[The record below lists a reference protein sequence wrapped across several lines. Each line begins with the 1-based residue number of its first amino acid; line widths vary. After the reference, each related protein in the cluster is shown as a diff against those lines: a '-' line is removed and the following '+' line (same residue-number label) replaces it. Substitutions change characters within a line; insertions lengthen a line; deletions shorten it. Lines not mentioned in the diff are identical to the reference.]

1 MKLPLV
7 LRCSAAVLVLLL
19 LSKQGK
25 FDTSSLCNCLL
36 HETVVWKDLSKYTI
50 QNKPLCPV
58 YAVRFI
64 TQRGNL
70 LCSDPSS
77 PWAVRAMAYLDKKNN
92 PQPTKLVRMAHQTTS
107 LPPVMQSNSTTT
119 NGTFLRLSS

>member
-19 LSKQGK
+19 LSKQGSEARPPVGCCMK
-25 FDTSSLCNCLL
+25 TS
-36 HETVVWKDLSKYTI
+36 ERKVYVDQLSKYTI

-119 NGTFLRLSS
+119 NGTFLA